1 MNTNPRIFFQ
11 GDRQTL
17 ARRPQG
23 SVGFQGDRQI
33 LPGRPQASVG
43 YQSAAG
49 RSSNVILSGA
59 KDLSLGR
66 AQILRSAQ
74 DDSRAEVHAYG
85 VAPTIHELPM
95 SCRIAM

>member
-23 SVGFQGDRQI
+23 SVG
-33 LPGRPQASVG
+33 

-59 KDLSLGR
+59 KDLCS
-66 AQILRSAQ
+66 AQPEILRSAQ
-74 DDSRAEVHAYG
+74 DDSSAEVHVYG

-95 SCRIAM
+95 SCRIANPMCK

>member
-23 SVGFQGDRQI
+23 SVGFQGDRQT
-33 LPGRPQASVG
+33 LPGRPQGSVG

-59 KDLSLGR
+59 KDLCS
-66 AQILRSAQ
+66 AQREILRSAQ
-74 DDSRAEVHAYG
+74 DDSSASVNAYG
-85 VAPTIHELPM
+85 VAPTIHESSM

>member
-49 RSSNVILSGA
+49 RSSN
-59 KDLSLGR
+59 
-66 AQILRSAQ
+66 
-74 DDSRAEVHAYG
+74 DSSAEVHAYG